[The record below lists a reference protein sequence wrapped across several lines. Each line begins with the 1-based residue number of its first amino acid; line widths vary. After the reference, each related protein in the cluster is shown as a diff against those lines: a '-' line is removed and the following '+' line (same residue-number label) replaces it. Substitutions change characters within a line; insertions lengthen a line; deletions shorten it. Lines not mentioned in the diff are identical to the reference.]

1 MKKYFLVFLTLFSLG
16 VKAQSNDR
24 IVEYNVKNGAERIAN
39 KMKGTLLLTEDQIAK
54 IITLNEHIHRMK
66 LNVQK
71 QFAGKDSL
79 MQKQMQIE
87 ENNRDVVYKSV
98 LTEQQYLEYLK
109 NKKDLLQVN

>member
-1 MKKYFLVFLTLFSLG
+1 
-16 VKAQSNDR
+16 
-24 IVEYNVKNGAERIAN
+24 
-39 KMKGTLLLTEDQIAK
+39 
-54 IITLNEHIHRMK
+54 MK